1 MSKYFASLNVLL
13 LAVFLVFSCETTP
26 DPVEDPVDN
35 VDTTIDSTANTN
47 NTDGSA
53 TGPSFEPL
61 TEEEILAVEALIVK
75 AEEADALEYA
85 PEDLENSKESLALAK
100 SLNEEENYEEARLK
114 LQAATTSAN
123 TAYNS
128 SLTGL
133 TDKYKNRLAEAD
145 AEAIEVQA
153 PGFFP
158 EDYASALALKDE
170 SLALFAEEQT
180 TDGKVKGEQ
189 ALAAYSSLIGK
200 SQNTKSQVDS
210 LQIEVENRLSA
221 AEDEEAFIWAPEVL
235 NQANQA
241 YFDALRAYKEGNF
254 AKTLELFTQSK
265 YLAQLAIKASQDQ
278 MANKQTETLM
288 LEVMRRI
295 EEASSLTV
303 VDEDDNIVLP
313 DPWEGESFLDET
325 LEEEPESAPEIEK
338 TSALPLPFD
347 GQAVVLGD
355 VDRISA
361 LEKAKELWKLGVA
374 EKNAGNYP
382 IANEYFLESLQY
394 LDIYEQ
400 QAVDKFYT
408 VRLIPQRRDS
418 LWRISEYQ
426 EIYGDPLAWPR
437 IWRRNRKQVQ
447 NPDLIYPGWKLI
459 IPPQ

>member
-325 LEEEPESAPEIEK
+325 LEEEPESAPEIEE
-338 TSALPLPFD
+338 TSALPLPLD

>member
-325 LEEEPESAPEIEK
+325 LEEEPESAPEIEE